1 VNRFWLQVGA
11 ATAVIMLGC
20 WLCSGTVAPYGTY
33 DFGDCHY
40 RMNGDHPHFSAVF
53 AMLDGHPAVE
63 WDYSV
68 VLRRILHP
76 LLAYPL
82 MKIFGFEAGG
92 VMFNILLHGGAMV
105 ALALAIRRFYD
116 SRAAVLTCWLFATYP
131 GYAYWAGLPYSY
143 ALIVPG
149 SIACT
154 IGLLWWHERPSL
166 ARAAIA
172 ATIVGVVGC
181 GYDIMPFFGGA
192 LLLLAAYHRRWRDL
206 AVSLVVLGV
215 WAVFVARGL
224 PAIFGFPAMNSN
236 TQTYGNVI
244 GAWLHFWQR
253 TDGWGALLADVPH
266 VLVSNFFYSQRSA
279 GNTDPSTADFDRYVE
294 MFLEHRGDKR
304 WIELGMGSWEQ
315 NVRSWLKGG
324 LPFPVLRI
332 RYEDMIDDPQGACR
346 SMARLVSPQSSAADI
361 EGAVQNSSFS
371 RMRDIERADI
381 RAKRIGIFYKP
392 YLQASIDSG
401 NRFMRRG
408 LAGDGVARL
417 NPQQRARMRDAFG
430 ALLQEMGYADPVAA

>member
-1 VNRFWLQVGA
+1 MRPVNRFWLHVGA

-63 WDYSV
+63 WDFSV

-116 SRAAVLTCWLFATYP
+116 ARAAVLTCWLFATYP

-266 VLVSNFFYSQRSA
+266 VLVSNFFYSGMIFFPILFLLVVAHHVKFRVRPILA
-279 GNTDPSTADFDRYVE
+279 PVALAILLSTFAVFV
-294 MFLEHRGDKR
+294 FLNVAPPYGGGWQLRGT
-304 WIELGMGSWEQ
+304 
-315 NVRSWLKGG
+315 WL
-324 LPFPVLRI
+324 
-332 RYEDMIDDPQGACR
+332 
-346 SMARLVSPQSSAADI
+346 ARLYQPWFV
-361 EGAVQNSSFS
+361 V
-371 RMRDIERADI
+371 
-381 RAKRIGIFYKP
+381 
-392 YLQASIDSG
+392 
-401 NRFMRRG
+401 
-408 LAGDGVARL
+408 V
-417 NPQQRARMRDAFG
+417 
-430 ALLQEMGYADPVAA
+430 LLVVAAASVALRDTRRHKALVAAVVVCCLIDGIAIAGPYIRVFQPYKTVNQNFYQDRSLRRNDHWMHKLGVRPYGICK